1 METCR
6 LVVVVVVGFGWEA
19 AARHCSGRGAV
30 HAGAGG
36 DRASVGRRMVVGMEV
51 EADVDGVIQRFDL
64 RLDRDG
70 DGRDPCE

>member
-1 METCR
+1 
-6 LVVVVVVGFGWEA
+6 
-19 AARHCSGRGAV
+19 
-30 HAGAGG
+30 
-36 DRASVGRRMVVGMEV
+36 MVVGMEV